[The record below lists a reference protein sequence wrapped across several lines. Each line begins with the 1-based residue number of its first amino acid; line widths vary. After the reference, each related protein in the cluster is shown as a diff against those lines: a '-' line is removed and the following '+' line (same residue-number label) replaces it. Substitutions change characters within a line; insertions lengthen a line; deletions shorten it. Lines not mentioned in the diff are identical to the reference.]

1 MSSPVICISK
11 SENIFEALMLMIQ
24 KGISH
29 LVITE
34 KDVPVGVISEWD
46 WMTAQ
51 QRHPAALIHS
61 IKSADSAE
69 SRKK

>member
-1 MSSPVICISK
+1 MSFPVICISK
-11 SENIFEALMLMIQ
+11 SESIFEALMLMIQ

-51 QRHPAALIHS
+51 
-61 IKSADSAE
+61 
-69 SRKK
+69 